1 MFNILLERTK
11 CLFFPSL
18 KPLSV
23 TLCHFPQ
30 GNPLSVLAALT
41 GPILPSAL
49 GMADPTQLPETRLG
63 GRVRKMLFR
72 ELPNGV
78 ILFMPLQEISRD
90 HLSSAD
96 TAGENL
102 ELIPE

>member
-1 MFNILLERTK
+1 MFDILLERTK

-30 GNPLSVLAALT
+30 GNPLSVLASVT

-49 GMADPTQLPETRLG
+49 GMADPTSAPRDQA
-63 GRVRKMLFR
+63 GRQVQEDALLKAAKWSHLIHAPPVNLQGPLVISRPSRR
-72 ELPNGV
+72 ELGARP
-78 ILFMPLQEISRD
+78 
-90 HLSSAD
+90 
-96 TAGENL
+96 
-102 ELIPE
+102 